1 MEKVALF
8 WFRRDLRLNDNT
20 ALFHALKHHPR
31 VLPVFIFDWNIL
43 RQLRDKQ
50 DARIIFIQREVKKL
64 KKELEARGSSLFLFH
79 GTPAEA
85 IRHLLSSFTV
95 EAVYANEDYEPYARD
110 RDEKI
115 HKLLQPAGIRF
126 ELFKDQVIFSKNDVM
141 KDDGT
146 AYTVFTP
153 YMKKWRSLLND
164 VHCRSYNPSAMGQHF
179 LKTPPF
185 PDNLLKDPGFLKK
198 AVRFPPQGIDES
210 LIRNYHLT
218 RDYPALEGTT
228 RLSLHLRFGTV
239 SIRELVR
246 AALRLNETFLNELIW
261 REFYK
266 MILWHHPRVEN
277 DAFKPAYDEIRWRN
291 DEKEFQAWCEGN
303 TGYPLVDAG
312 MRELADTGFMHNRV
326 RMITASFLVKH
337 LLVDWRWG
345 EAWFADKLL
354 DFDLSAN
361 NGGWQWAAS
370 SGCDAVPW
378 FRIFNPALQVKR
390 FDPQHEYIKRWVPE
404 GEKKRRQV
412 IPLVDH
418 AFARA
423 RAIEEY
429 KRAILL
435 YGKSGRRVARN
446 GKKHS

>member
-1 MEKVALF
+1 
-8 WFRRDLRLNDNT
+8 
-20 ALFHALKHHPR
+20 
-31 VLPVFIFDWNIL
+31 
-43 RQLRDKQ
+43 
-50 DARIIFIQREVKKL
+50 
-64 KKELEARGSSLFLFH
+64 
-79 GTPAEA
+79 
-85 IRHLLSSFTV
+85 
-95 EAVYANEDYEPYARD
+95 
-110 RDEKI
+110 
-115 HKLLQPAGIRF
+115 
-126 ELFKDQVIFSKNDVM
+126 
-141 KDDGT
+141 
-146 AYTVFTP
+146 
-153 YMKKWRSLLND
+153 
-164 VHCRSYNPSAMGQHF
+164 
-179 LKTPPF
+179 
-185 PDNLLKDPGFLKK
+185 
-198 AVRFPPQGIDES
+198 
-210 LIRNYHLT
+210 
-218 RDYPALEGTT
+218 
-228 RLSLHLRFGTV
+228 V

-291 DEKEFQAWCEGN
+291 DEKEFHAWCEGK

-390 FDPQHEYIKRWVPE
+390 FDPQHEYIRRWVPE
-404 GEKKRRQV
+404 GEKRKQV

-435 YGKSGRRVARN
+435 YGKNGRRVARN
-446 GKKHS
+446 R